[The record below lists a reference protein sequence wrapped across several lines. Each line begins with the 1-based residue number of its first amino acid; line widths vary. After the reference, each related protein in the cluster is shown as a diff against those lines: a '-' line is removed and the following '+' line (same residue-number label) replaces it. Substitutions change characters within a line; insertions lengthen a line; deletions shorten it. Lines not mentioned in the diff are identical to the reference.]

1 MTSAAVP
8 TPVVVLVE
16 DEPHI
21 RRFLRAALTSESVAV
36 HEADGF
42 RDGMRLLRQSRPD
55 LAIIDLGLPDGD
67 GVELIKRVRTWSM
80 VPILVLSAR
89 SAEEQKVVALDAGG
103 DDYLTKPFGVAE
115 LLARVRAL
123 LRRAIRPA
131 IDNGSVYGFGD
142 VEVNLM
148 ARSVTKAGL
157 PVHLT
162 PIEYKLLGLLIGNA
176 GRVVTHRR
184 LLSDIWGPDRV
195 EQTQYLRVHMAGLRR
210 KLEENPAM
218 PRHILT
224 ESGVGYRLKL

>member
-1 MTSAAVP
+1 MPPGAP
-8 TPVVVLVE
+8 PPVVVLVE

-21 RRFLRAALTSESVAV
+21 RRFLRTALVSAGALV

-42 RDGMRLLRQSRPD
+42 QAGLRLLKQRPPD
-55 LAIIDLGLPDGD
+55 LAIVDLGLPDGD
-67 GVELIKRVRTWSM
+67 GVDLIGQVRAWSAM
-80 VPILVLSAR
+80 PILVLSAR
-89 SAEEQKVVALDAGG
+89 SAEEQKVAALDAGG

-123 LRRAIRPA
+123 LRRAVRPPVDTGA
-131 IDNGSVYGFGD
+131 ICTFGD
-142 VEVNLM
+142 V
-148 ARSVTKAGL
+148 SVDLQSRTITRAGA

-184 LLSDIWGPDRV
+184 LLTGIWGPDRV
-195 EQTQYLRVHMAGLRR
+195 DQTQYLRVHMAGLRR
-210 KLEENPAM
+210 KLEDNPAM
-218 PRHILT
+218 PKHILT